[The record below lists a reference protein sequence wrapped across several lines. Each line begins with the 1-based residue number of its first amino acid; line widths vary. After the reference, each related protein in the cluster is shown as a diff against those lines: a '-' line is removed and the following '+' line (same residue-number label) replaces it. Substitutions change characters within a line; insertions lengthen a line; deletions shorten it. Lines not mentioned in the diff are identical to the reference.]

1 MTEPISSIPP
11 LLFRPYGNHGDII
24 PFAPFQIPFHQYPA
38 PLFQRFLVLHLL
50 RTKWAGR
57 NLFCY
62 EETDSTNLRIKQ
74 LGNEGAPHGTL
85 AVAEQQTAGR
95 GRRGRSWE
103 SPAGCS
109 IYMSILLRPDIDP
122 DKAPMLTLV
131 AACSVA
137 EALDRVGAQLPDAK
151 DVSVPTDDACGK
163 DTGKPRVQIKWP
175 NDIII
180 NGKKL
185 VGILTEMNLQ
195 SGEIGV
201 AVFIDRRAG
210 GVGVDR
216 LRPLHVRVLIDDVRA
231 ERLIEEVG
239 ERPLYVFL
247 RVVIAER
254 RKVALRERERA
265 VDDVPAVIGGD
276 DHIIA
281 CAEAADILRRIL
293 ELIDVIGIAGND
305 GIAEVGIQPR
315 RIRIIRKGKL
325 VDGRIDNV
333 FRRTRKEHFVC
344 VETAVEIDG
353 TCIVDELAVI
363 DGLVGVVVGG
373 SGTLEIR

>member
-1 MTEPISSIPP
+1 MKDRITKER
-11 LLFRPYGNHGDII
+11 LE
-24 PFAPFQIPFHQYPA
+24 
-38 PLFQRFLVLHLL
+38 HLL

-185 VGILTEMNLQ
+185 AGILTEMSAQIDYINYVTVGVGINVNQ
-195 SGEIGV
+195 TGFPEEIRSTAVSLRMECGQALRRAPIIAAIMERLEENY
-201 AVFIDRRAG
+201 AVFLKTEDLTGLMEQYSSMLVNRGR
-210 GVGVDR
+210 
-216 LRPLHVRVLIDDVRA
+216 DVQ
-231 ERLIEEVG
+231 
-239 ERPLYVFL
+239 
-247 RVVIAER
+247 
-254 RKVALRERERA
+254 
-265 VDDVPAVIGGD
+265 VIGEKETYRAHALG
-276 DHIIA
+276 ITPTG
-281 CAEAADILRRIL
+281 ELVVRR
-293 ELIDVIGIAGND
+293 E
-305 GIAEVGIQPR
+305 
-315 RIRIIRKGKL
+315 
-325 VDGRIDNV
+325 
-333 FRRTRKEHFVC
+333 
-344 VETAVEIDG
+344 DG
-353 TCIVDELAVI
+353 TEEEINAGEVSVR
-363 DGLVGVVVGG
+363 GVYGYV
-373 SGTLEIR
+373 